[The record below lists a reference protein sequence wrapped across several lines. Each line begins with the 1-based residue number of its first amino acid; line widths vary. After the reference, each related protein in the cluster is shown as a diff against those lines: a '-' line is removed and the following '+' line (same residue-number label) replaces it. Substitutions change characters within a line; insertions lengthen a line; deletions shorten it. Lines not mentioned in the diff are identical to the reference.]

1 MNNIHHQDVI
11 YNYVMFV
18 LFIFIIYKDVLDGTR
33 SVA

>member
-18 LFIFIIYKDVLDGTR
+18 LFIFIIYKVVWG
-33 SVA
+33 

>member
-18 LFIFIIYKDVLDGTR
+18 LFIFIIYKDVLG
-33 SVA
+33 

>member
-18 LFIFIIYKDVLDGTR
+18 LFIFIIYKDVWG
-33 SVA
+33 

>member
-18 LFIFIIYKDVLDGTR
+18 LFIFITYKVVWG
-33 SVA
+33 